1 MFIPQKWR
9 FKVLSIVK
17 YQKIQLC
24 FTMQYW
30 HNSKYCANYK
40 QIIKF
45 QTSFQTYLKESIQ
58 THIYMHTI
66 YYIHVIKDIY
76 KSRQFHP
83 PQLCCILTQILVCP
97 EILCSQQRLFRR
109 KRKLNFARTH
119 VNFMLFHKIIRSRS
133 RLIGTGFY
141 ESNCSLKT
149 TAWRLQSRSLV
160 KSVSCCSVQ
169 RKPTR
174 CFYQK

>member
-58 THIYMHTI
+58 THIYTHTI
-66 YYIHVIKDIY
+66 YYVHVIKDIY

-83 PQLCCILTQILVCP
+83 PTMLHTYTDFSLSRDSLFPVD
-97 EILCSQQRLFRR
+97 CSGGR

-119 VNFMLFHKIIRSRS
+119 VNFMLFHKIIRSHS

-149 TAWRLQSRSLV
+149 TAW
-160 KSVSCCSVQ
+160 
-169 RKPTR
+169 
-174 CFYQK
+174 